1 MASNADTPDTSTAG
15 EQFIRGIGPLAAI
28 SMVVGIMIGSG
39 IFIVSADIGR
49 QVGEWGPGAL
59 LIVWIVTGLMTVTG
73 ALAYAEL
80 AAMMPTAGGQYI
92 FLREGLNPLAGFLF
106 GWTLFTVIQT
116 GTIAAV
122 AVAFGKFLS
131 VLAPAITPDVFLSLG
146 HLPMV
151 GGPVELG
158 LSAQRI
164 VALLVVLFLTLLNA
178 RGVKLGATVQTIF
191 AIAKVGALGLL
202 VLLGLTIFRHADV
215 AAANFANFWGTGTWS
230 LAVLPVLGA
239 AMVGSLFS
247 ADAWNNV
254 TFAAAEVRDP
264 KKNLPLAL
272 AAGTGI
278 VTTLYVLANVA
289 YLNLLPFHGTPDGAD
304 VMARGIQ
311 YAAQD
316 RVGVAA
322 AEVMFGPIGAVLM
335 AIAVMFS
342 TFGCVNGL
350 VLAGPRVYYA
360 MAKDGLF
367 FQKAATLHPDWKT
380 PTFGLYTQAVWAMLL
395 CLSGTYNELLTYV
408 IFASLLFYL
417 VTTLALFRLRARRPD
432 LPRPVKAFGYPW
444 LPGLYMALVT
454 FLLLVLLTD
463 PVQRKYS
470 AFGLL
475 IVALGIPVFAFW
487 RRGGTAGGHAGGQ
500 AG

>member
-1 MASNADTPDTSTAG
+1 
-15 EQFIRGIGPLAAI
+15 
-28 SMVVGIMIGSG
+28 MIGSG

-49 QVGEWGPGAL
+49 QVNDWGPGAL
-59 LIVWIVTGLMTVTG
+59 LLVWLVTGLMTVTG

-92 FLREGLNPLAGFLF
+92 FLRDGLNPLSGFLF

-122 AVAFGKFLS
+122 AVAFARFLS
-131 VLAPAITPDVFLSLG
+131 VLFPGITPDVFLSLG
-146 HLPMV
+146 HLPMP

-158 LSAQRI
+158 LSYQRI
-164 VALLVVLFLTLLNA
+164 VALLVVLVLTLVNA
-178 RGVKLGATVQTIF
+178 RGVTLGARVQTTF
-191 AIAKVGALGLL
+191 AIAKVGALALII
-202 VLLGLTIFRHADV
+202 LLGLTLFRRADV
-215 AAANFANFWGTGTWS
+215 AAVNFGEFWGTGSWS

-254 TFAAAEVRDP
+254 TFAAAEVRNP
-264 KKNLPLAL
+264 RRNLPLAL
-272 AAGTGI
+272 GLGTAI
-278 VTTLYVLANVA
+278 VTTLYLLANVA

-311 YAAQD
+311 HAAQD
-316 RVGVAA
+316 RVAVAA
-322 AEVMFGPIGAVLM
+322 MEVMFGPIGAVIM
-335 AIAVMFS
+335 AIAVMLS

-360 MAKDGLF
+360 MARDGLF
-367 FQKAATLHPDWKT
+367 FQQAGALHPQWKT
-380 PTFGLYTQAVWAMLL
+380 PTFGLMAQAIWAMLL
-395 CLSGTYNELLTYV
+395 CLSGTYSELLTYV

-417 VTTLALFRLRARRPD
+417 LTTAALFRLRSTRPE
-432 LPRPVKAFGYPW
+432 LPRPVKAFGYPV
-444 LPGLYMALVT
+444 LPGLYMAAVL
-454 FLLLVLLTD
+454 FLLVVLLLD

-475 IVALGIPVFAFW
+475 IVSLGIPIYYFW
-487 RRGGTAGGHAGGQ
+487 KPKGAR
-500 AG
+500 

>member
-1 MASNADTPDTSTAG
+1 MTDTAQAPTRQGTAG
-15 EQFIRGIGPLAAI
+15 TTQFVEGIGPLDAI
-28 SMVVGIMIGSG
+28 SLVVGTMIGSG

-49 QVGEWGPGAL
+49 QVNDWGPGAL
-59 LIVWIVTGLMTVTG
+59 LIVWVVTGLMTVTG

-80 AAMMPTAGGQYI
+80 ATMMPTAGGQYI
-92 FLREGLNPLAGFLF
+92 FLRDGLNPLSGFLF

-131 VLAPAITPDVFLSLG
+131 VLIPAVTPDVFLSLG

-158 LSAQRI
+158 LSYQRL
-164 VALLVVLFLTLLNA
+164 VALAVVLVLTLINA
-178 RGVKLGATVQTIF
+178 RGVTLGATVQTIF
-191 AIAKVGALGLL
+191 AVAKVGALALI
-202 VLLGLTIFRHADV
+202 VLLGLTLFRQPEV
-215 AAANFANFWGTGTWS
+215 AAANFSNFWGTGSWS
-230 LAVLPVLGA
+230 LAVWPILGA

-254 TFAAAEVRDP
+254 TFAAAEVRNP
-264 KKNLPLAL
+264 RKNLPLAL
-272 AAGTGI
+272 GLGTAI
-278 VTTLYVLANVA
+278 VTSLYVLANVA
-289 YLNLLPFHGTPDGAD
+289 YLNLLPFHGTADGVD

-311 YAAQD
+311 HAAQD

-322 AEVMFGPIGAVLM
+322 AEVMFGPVGAVGM
-335 AIAVMFS
+335 AIAVMLS

-360 MAKDGLF
+360 MARDGLF
-367 FQKAATLHPDWKT
+367 FQKAGVLHSTYKT
-380 PTFGLYTQAVWAMLL
+380 PTFGLMAQAVWAMLL

-408 IFASLLFYL
+408 IFASLVFYFL
-417 VTTLALFRLRARRPD
+417 TTLALFRLRVTKPD
-432 LPRPVKAFGYPW
+432 MPRPVKAFGYPV
-444 LPGLYMALVT
+444 LPGLYMAAVG
-454 FLLLVLLTD
+454 FLLVVLLLD

-475 IVALGIPVFAFW
+475 IVALGVPVYYFW
-487 RRGGTAGGHAGGQ
+487 KPRPQ
-500 AG
+500 A

>member
-1 MASNADTPDTSTAG
+1 MTDTAQAPTRPSATGTA
-15 EQFIRGIGPLAAI
+15 QFVEGLGPLDAI
-28 SMVVGIMIGSG
+28 SLVVGTMIGSG
-39 IFIVSADIGR
+39 IFIVSADISR
-49 QVGEWGPGAL
+49 QVNAWGPGAL
-59 LIVWIVTGLMTVTG
+59 LAVWVVTGLMTVTG

-80 AAMMPTAGGQYI
+80 AAMMPTAGGQYV

-131 VLAPAITPDVFLSLG
+131 VLLPSVTPDVFLSLG

-158 LSAQRI
+158 LSNQRV
-164 VALLVVLFLTLLNA
+164 VALLVVLVLTLVNA
-178 RGVKLGATVQTIF
+178 RGVTLGATVQTVF
-191 AIAKVGALGLL
+191 AVAKVGALALI
-202 VLLGLTIFRHADV
+202 VALGLTLFRRPEV
-215 AAANFANFWGTGTWS
+215 ASANFAGFWGTGSWT

-254 TFAAAEVRDP
+254 TFAAAEVRNP
-264 KKNLPLAL
+264 RRNLPLAL
-272 AAGTGI
+272 GLGTAI

-289 YLNLLPFHGTPDGAD
+289 YLNLLPFHGSPDGAD

-311 YAAQD
+311 HAAQD

-322 AEVMFGPIGAVLM
+322 AEVMFGPAGAIGM
-335 AIAVMFS
+335 AIAVLLS

-360 MAKDGLF
+360 MARDGLF
-367 FQKAATLHPDWKT
+367 FERAGTLHPSWKT
-380 PTFGLYTQAVWAMLL
+380 PTFGLAAQAVWAMLL
-395 CLSGTYNELLTYV
+395 CLSGTYSELLTYV
-408 IFASLLFYL
+408 IFASLLFYFL
-417 VTTLALFRLRARRPD
+417 TTLALFRLRATRPE
-432 LPRPVKAFGYPW
+432 LPRPVKAFGYPV
-444 LPGLYMALVT
+444 LPALYMAAVL
-454 FLLLVLLTD
+454 FLLVVLLLD

-475 IVALGIPVFAFW
+475 IVGLGVPVFYFW
-487 RRGGTAGGHAGGQ
+487 KAPRGER
-500 AG
+500 